1 MDDAQ
6 RRGMW
11 AGRIERCLGSRMT
24 IKEWCELNK
33 VSKSS
38 LYKWM
43 ARFREEEPG
52 RSPRRSSEAS
62 NWMKVTA
69 GGIADAKAIVPV
81 GDAADREPAT
91 ADSSADIGCRAAA
104 LPIRALVGRVELA
117 IPAGSAESD
126 IAAAMR
132 AAASL

>member
-1 MDDAQ
+1 MKDAE
-6 RRGMW
+6 RRDMW
-11 AGRIERCLGSRMT
+11 ARRIERCLAADMT
-24 IKEWCELNK
+24 VKEWCELNK

-43 ARFREEEPG
+43 AKFRGEEPG
-52 RSPRRSSEAS
+52 RFARKNSGTSG
-62 NWMKVTA
+62 WVKVTRD
-69 GGIADAKAIVPV
+69 GIAAAKAIVP
-81 GDAADREPAT
+81 ADESLAPEGPST
-91 ADSSADIGCRAAA
+91 P

-132 AAASL
+132 AAMSP

>member
-52 RSPRRSSEAS
+52 RFPRRSSEAS

-81 GDAADREPAT
+81 GDAVDREPAT
-91 ADSSADIGCRAAA
+91 ADSSADIGCRAAT